1 MGYYG
6 RLDLKLKARK
16 MREQGKSYLEIM
28 RILRLPKSTV
38 SDWCRDVPLSQIQLL
53 ALYKS
58 KKSGGLKGSII
69 AAKKKQ
75 QLRLQET
82 KKIYLKA
89 MKSVG
94 KLTKRE
100 RFIAGIAF
108 YAAEGTKIDK
118 GCSFANSD
126 PAIIKFMIDWFREFG
141 KVPNEKF
148 RGAIW
153 LHEDLNEI
161 KAKQFWS
168 KLTAIPQSQFYKTY
182 IAFKKLNSKKIRKHV
197 HEYGVFS
204 FIVNDVVLVRT
215 IMGWIGGILQKP
227 WYNNAVLLHSP
238 VAQR

>member
-1 MGYYG
+1 MM
-6 RLDLKLKARK
+6 RK
-16 MREQGKSYLEIM
+16 QGKSYLEIM
-28 RILRLPKSTV
+28 RILHLSKSTV
-38 SDWCRDVPLSQIQLL
+38 SDWCRDVLLSQSQLL

-75 QLRLQET
+75 QLRIQET
-82 KKIYLKA
+82 ERIYKEA

-94 KLTKRE
+94 KLSKRE
-100 RFIAGIAF
+100 RFVTGIAF

-118 GCSFANSD
+118 GCSFSNSN
-126 PAIIKFMIDWFREFG
+126 PSIVKFMIDWFREFG
-141 KVPNEKF
+141 KVPNRKF

-153 LHEDLNEI
+153 LHEGLNEK

-168 KLTAIPQSQFYKTY
+168 KLTGIPVTQFYKTY
-182 IAFKKLNSKKIRKHV
+182 IAINKVNSRKIRKHV
-197 HEYGVFS
+197 HSYGVFS
-204 FIVNDVVLVRT
+204 FIVNDVILIRT

-227 WYNNAVLLHSP
+227 WYNNPVHLHSP

>member
-118 GCSFANSD
+118 
-126 PAIIKFMIDWFREFG
+126 
-141 KVPNEKF
+141 
-148 RGAIW
+148 
-153 LHEDLNEI
+153 
-161 KAKQFWS
+161 
-168 KLTAIPQSQFYKTY
+168 
-182 IAFKKLNSKKIRKHV
+182 
-197 HEYGVFS
+197 
-204 FIVNDVVLVRT
+204 
-215 IMGWIGGILQKP
+215 
-227 WYNNAVLLHSP
+227 
-238 VAQR
+238 